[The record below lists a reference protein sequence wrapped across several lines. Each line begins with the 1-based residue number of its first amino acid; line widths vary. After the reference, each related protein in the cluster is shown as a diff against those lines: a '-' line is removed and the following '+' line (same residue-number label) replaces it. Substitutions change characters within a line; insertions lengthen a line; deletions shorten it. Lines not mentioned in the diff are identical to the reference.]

1 MFSSFTSPRVFP
13 WLFGCDVPDLL
24 QSSTIPFFR
33 EAPGSVARL
42 RPNPKAAGSAASGD
56 LAAGGQGRAVAGHG
70 TAQDVAAVAQ
80 VDTPCRS
87 GPPGGGGFGRSAFAA
102 LLKERLDWGSRIER
116 IRKDGFCGF
125 WGGWDESVRMSE
137 KC

>member
-87 GPPGGGGFGRSAFAA
+87 GPPGGGWLWAQRFRCASEGAVG
-102 LLKERLDWGSRIER
+102 LGEQD
-116 IRKDGFCGF
+116 RKNPKRWFLWF
-125 WGGWDESVRMSE
+125 LGGLG
-137 KC
+137 